1 MTFIQKKLNQ
11 SLMKKN
17 ITISILC
24 LFLISCNILEQVNII
39 VKNNS
44 NSDILI
50 SNYNDSILVNSFIK
64 KRSLDNLIINNEIN
78 VFTKKSNLNKD
89 F

>member
-17 ITISILC
+17 IVISIIS
-24 LFLISCNILEQVNII
+24 LFLISCNIPEQINFNLI
-39 VKNNS
+39 NNS